1 MATATDGFKVQGDK
15 REAGTKNDARR
26 VRRAGKL
33 PATVYGAGKESL
45 SVSVDPKLLGQ
56 ILHSASGHNT
66 IFDLALDGEQTKAMI
81 VDWQKD
87 PIKGHLLHV
96 DLKRIAMDK
105 KMRVSVPIVLSG
117 VPVGVKTEGGILEQ
131 MVREIEL
138 ECLPADIPSSIT
150 VDVTALTFGQVLRV
164 KDLPHGGTLHFI
176 TEEETPVAHVTHI
189 KEVAAPT
196 PVEEAAAATPAE
208 PEVIKKGK
216 QETEGAAPAAG
227 EKPEKAEKGEKKK

>member
-1 MATATDGFKVQGDK
+1 MATPTESNIL
-15 REAGTKNDARR
+15 EAQQRTPGTKNDARR
-26 VRRAGKL
+26 VRKAGKI
-33 PATVYGAGKESL
+33 PATVYGAGKDSV
-45 SVSVDPKLLGQ
+45 SVSVDPKLVGQ

-66 IFDLALDGEQTKAMI
+66 IFDLALDGENSKAMI

-87 PIKGHLLHV
+87 PIKGTLLHV

-105 KMRVSVPIVLSG
+105 KMRVSVPVVLSG

-138 ECLPADIPSSIT
+138 ECLPADIPSAIT
-150 VDVTALTFGQVLRV
+150 VDVTSLTFGHVLRV

-176 TEEETPVAHVTHI
+176 TEEETPVAHVTHV

-196 PVEEAAAATPAE
+196 PAEEVAAAAPAE

-227 EKPEKAEKGEKKK
+227 EKEKGGEKKK